1 MYGAFLVLIVILEL
15 KKIGVNVHHI
25 EDTRTPNQKKYIPS
39 LRPLALKEWLKEN
52 PEIPHSNDFPCSN
65 PRCEVRFKMV
75 LGIFY
80 GDNVFCTSDCLKEWE
95 KKK

>member
-1 MYGAFLVLIVILEL
+1 MCEEYCGKV
-15 KKIGVNVHHI
+15 
-25 EDTRTPNQKKYIPS
+25 S
-39 LRPLALKEWLKEN
+39 WWLTDEFRGMKTS
-52 PEIPHSNDFPCSN
+52 EIPHSNDFPCSN

>member
-1 MYGAFLVLIVILEL
+1 MCEKYCDKKSWWLIDDFQG
-15 KKIGVNVHHI
+15 KSM
-25 EDTRTPNQKKYIPS
+25 IPV
-39 LRPLALKEWLKEN
+39 AD
-52 PEIPHSNDFPCSN
+52 DFPCSN

-95 KKK
+95 KK

>member
-1 MYGAFLVLIVILEL
+1 MCEEYCGKV
-15 KKIGVNVHHI
+15 
-25 EDTRTPNQKKYIPS
+25 S
-39 LRPLALKEWLKEN
+39 WWLKEN

-95 KKK
+95 NHGAKFRGGMIG